1 MLIGIAITLGLVSI
15 FWDDLT
21 RLADRVNASRS
32 DYDELGGR
40 GRRSES
46 AEDRPELRNS
56 ATATEGR
63 NLIATGDNERNEV
76 LTRNHVLQVHAET
89 IARLLEADTL
99 YTHENGKYKKVGQ
112 VAMIR
117 LVTGLAPNGRPDSEY
132 GQIRAELE
140 SLLRP
145 TMEVRDGSNIRT
157 IAK

>member
-1 MLIGIAITLGLVSI
+1 MLIGIAVTLGIVSI

-32 DYDELGGR
+32 DYDELGGHGR
-40 GRRSES
+40 GSGS
-46 AEDRPELRNS
+46 AEDRPEVRNS

-63 NLIATGDNERNEV
+63 NLIAMGDNERNEE
-76 LTRNHVLQVHAET
+76 LTRNQLLQAQAEI
-89 IARLLEADTL
+89 IARLLQSESL

-117 LVTGLAPNGRPDSEY
+117 LATGLAPNGRPDSEY

-145 TMEVRDGSNIRT
+145 TMEVRDGSNVRT